1 MEKKINYEAALSEL
15 EEIVNKMENDE
26 FDIDQLSVNLKR
38 AQTLIKLCR
47 DKLTKTD
54 AKAATCTESGN
65 SEYYTCGNCGKFFSD
80 ADGKTEIVKDS
91 WVIKALDHDFTGA
104 WVNTDAAGH
113 YHKCTRCDATD
124 TVIKHTFNGKPCN
137 EEDKCTV
144 CGYVKAAGVHA
155 WGTAEYKWGDDNM
168 S

>member
-54 AKAATCTESGN
+54 
-65 SEYYTCGNCGKFFSD
+65 D
-80 ADGKTEIVKDS
+80 EIK
-91 WVIKALDHDFTGA
+91 KLLG
-104 WVNTDAAGH
+104 
-113 YHKCTRCDATD
+113 
-124 TVIKHTFNGKPCN
+124 
-137 EEDKCTV
+137 EEK
-144 CGYVKAAGVHA
+144 
-155 WGTAEYKWGDDNM
+155 E
-168 S
+168 